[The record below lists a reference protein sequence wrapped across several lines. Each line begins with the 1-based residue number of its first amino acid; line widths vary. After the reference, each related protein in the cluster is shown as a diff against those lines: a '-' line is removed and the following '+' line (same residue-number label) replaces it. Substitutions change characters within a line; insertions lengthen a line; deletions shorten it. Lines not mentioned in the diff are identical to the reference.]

1 MGEVRLQGIG
11 VSRGVG
17 IGTAVVLKEEELKI
31 EHILVEDEEK
41 EIPTSGPGS
50 VAEIISERR
59 MYGKLVN

>member
-17 IGTAVVLKEEELKI
+17 IGTAVVLREEELKI

-41 EIPTSGPGS
+41 ERTRFEAAVTTLKQKNQELFPI
-50 VAEIISERR
+50 
-59 MYGKLVN
+59 